1 MKTGKSMI
9 LAAFVATAAVAAG
22 CPSEPEYPVQPS
34 NTVVVPPPSSTPPPP
49 TTVTPPP
56 TGACDALAQGQFM
69 TIFTARAP
77 AEAAGMQP
85 EGSTV
90 CGSVSE
96 GGTISG
102 PSFFLEQT
110 KCYTVLANGLPNV
123 TEVDVSLVIDAT
135 AVGMIPALAAM
146 AATPLAVDS
155 TTGAMAVIGGKP
167 CYKWALPVPA
177 PVKVVVKARQGS
189 GAIGAQVY
197 SRKGQ

>member
-9 LAAFVATAAVAAG
+9 LAAFATTAALAG

-34 NTVVVPPPSSTPPPP
+34 NTVVVPPPPASTPAP
-49 TTVTPPP
+49 TATVPAP
-56 TGACDALAQGQFM
+56 TGGCDALSQGQFM

-77 AEAAGMQP
+77 AEAAGMQA
-85 EGSTV
+85 EGGTV
-90 CGSVSE
+90 CGTVPE
-96 GGTISG
+96 GGTVQG
-102 PSFFLEQT
+102 ASFFLEQT

-123 TEVDVSLVIDAT
+123 SEVDVSLVIDAT

-167 CYKWALPVPA
+167 CYKWALPIPA
-177 PVKVVVKARQGS
+177 PVKVVVKARQGA

-197 SRKGQ
+197 SKKSM